1 LWTDMLQ
8 RDVAAAKKETEE
20 ARQEVTDNK
29 QTVASLECELRDAR
43 DVERIQNEQ
52 VTHSRF

>member
-1 LWTDMLQ
+1 MLQ
-8 RDVAAAKKETEE
+8 RDVAVAKKETEE

-52 VTHSRF
+52 VTNSRF